1 MSETVSAPWIPKV
14 KGVYDPPPV
23 EIFPNVQCRTIKIS
37 DYIAKNISHF
47 IGKDGK
53 NFVDWTNSFGVLYV
67 FYRNQEIEIW
77 GEDTVAIHKLIHYII
92 EKIKKANKARQER
105 FELLKKIQNDIPT
118 D

>member
-1 MSETVSAPWIPKV
+1 M
-14 KGVYDPPPV
+14 
-23 EIFPNVQCRTIKIS
+23 
-37 DYIAKNISHF
+37 
-47 IGKDGK
+47 
-53 NFVDWTNSFGVLYV
+53 LYV

-77 GEDTVAIHKLIHYII
+77 GEDTAAIHKLIHYII